1 MTTWQRSRKEM
12 SGYFQMYRIP
22 WCAEDRETRWVFYI
36 KSWKRE
42 DACHKAMGWSGRPPV
57 ITGQFGA
64 WETVFGQ
71 NKEAVSAAFPAMGI
85 GNNEHEPWTAEKRW
99 QQTEMHIG
107 SNLPLG
113 AQTCL

>member
-1 MTTWQRSRKEM
+1 M

-85 GNNEHEPWTAEKRW
+85 GNNQHEPWTAEKRW
-99 QQTEMHIG
+99 QRTEMHIG